1 MQQTPVRLL
10 LGLRP
15 KLPASVLMGSIISTV
30 VFTATPF
37 LLPALSDELGRPVGV
52 IGLISTA
59 QLAGFVL
66 ATWGASRILT
76 AGPRVIIWAAALGVI
91 ANLASAFT
99 PWFSLLLLARL
110 LSGIAIG
117 LIDWMAWRE
126 VFGDDARVGDV
137 AVIGPVVGTLM
148 APVLAIFVDLNG
160 STLLFIVFAALHLV
174 PLTMLHRT
182 TLRPGPQRSGTRHRP
197 TPHAALIL
205 ALLMLM
211 TLGGSSVFVYAA
223 AIGLGATNM
232 SALAVSL
239 AFSANAIFG
248 IPSARYRGGR
258 RRAGMWVAIT
268 ALCSLAISVPHLPV
282 LFVAGM
288 AIWGFGFWMAVPA
301 AFSLLAARSR
311 YPTERAGDAQAVL
324 AFGRVFGPAIGGLI
338 YTQASV
344 RALGLFSGSLMFIAA
359 AGLWWVEYRTPPID
373 PALQELSVHTAQ
385 NP

>member
-1 MQQTPVRLL
+1 
-10 LGLRP
+10 
-15 KLPASVLMGSIISTV
+15 MGSIISTV

-37 LLPALSDELGRPVGV
+37 LLPALSSELGRPVGL

-66 ATWGASRILT
+66 ATWGASRVLT
-76 AGPRVIIWAAALGVI
+76 AGPKVIIWAAALGVL
-91 ANLASAFT
+91 ANLTSAFT

-110 LSGIAIG
+110 LSGMAIG

-126 VFGDDARVGDV
+126 VFGDDSRVGDV

-148 APVLAIFVDLNG
+148 APVLAVFVDLNG
-160 STLLFIVFAALHLV
+160 STLLFVIFAGLHLI

-182 TLRPGPQRSGTRHRP
+182 RLTPGRQVSGPRHRP

-223 AIGLGATNM
+223 AIGLGVTKM
-232 SALAVSL
+232 SAIAVSL

-248 IPSARYRGGR
+248 IPSARYRGVR

-268 ALCSLAISVPHLPV
+268 ALSSLAITVPHIPV

-311 YPTERAGDAQAVL
+311 YPNERAGDAQAML

-344 RALGLFSGSLMFIAA
+344 RVLGLFGGSLILIAA
-359 AGLWWVEYRTPPID
+359 AGLWWVEHRTPPID
-373 PALQELSVHTAQ
+373 PALQELSVHA
-385 NP
+385 P